1 MVKRKEFKTS
11 DVEDKDRELDVEE
24 DEIIELEEVVEEPE
38 LLPVGEEDL
47 DELLKSGD
55 TDFDF
60 DIDRLDEELG
70 TKVEDKLME
79 DGNQEAIE
87 EDLFKTEPQEEKPLE
102 DKPSVSS
109 PTQEAIDELF
119 KEALLE
125 AKSVD
130 VDKSVPTSKLID
142 EPKAIASQI
151 VDKAS
156 SVLSKQELD
165 RAIEELEN
173 RIMAKFEA
181 FVQNRLPVI
190 VLEAVHTELKALLK
204 ELEEQ

>member
-11 DVEDKDRELDVEE
+11 DVENKDRELDVEE

-38 LLPVGEEDL
+38 FLPVGEEDL